1 MEIILRQDVIDLGY
15 EGDIVK
21 VADGYARNYLIPKE
35 FAVKATSQNLR
46 VFEQNRRKI
55 EIKRLRAK
63 EEAEQLKA
71 KLEELEL
78 IFLEKTGEDG
88 KLYGSVTN
96 MAVASALE
104 AKDVIVDRKK
114 IVIDEVIKT
123 VGEHKASIKLYPG
136 VTATIKLIVN
146 PLEEKRK

>member
-46 VFEQNRRKI
+46 IFEQNRRKI

-114 IVIDEVIKT
+114 IVIDDVIKT